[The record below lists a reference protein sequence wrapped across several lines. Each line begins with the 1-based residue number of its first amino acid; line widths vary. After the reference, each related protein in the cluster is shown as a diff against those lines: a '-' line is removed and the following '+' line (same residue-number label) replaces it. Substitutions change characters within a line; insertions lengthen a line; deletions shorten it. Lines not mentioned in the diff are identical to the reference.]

1 MNDEWDGILEEY
13 RELDEPDQEE
23 LREYFNS
30 VIAEDNLGTFIFDKE
45 NLLEDIVAKLNALD
59 DGDKEKFASAVEE
72 SRLISIPS
80 TAESEN
86 PE

>member
-1 MNDEWDGILEEY
+1 M
-13 RELDEPDQEE
+13 
-23 LREYFNS
+23 REYFNT
-30 VIAEDNLGTFIFDKE
+30 VTTDDELGTFIFDKG
-45 NLLEDIVAKLNALD
+45 NLLEDVVARLNALD
-59 DGDKEKFASAVEE
+59 DGDKEKFGSAVEE